1 MQVFPLPLLDTIRI
15 YQKKQEKK
23 YKYLK
28 AGIVVDVSCD
38 LAALCRY
45 EKSRQIKVVVL
56 VSRFLVSLLA

>member
-1 MQVFPLPLLDTIRI
+1 MQVFFLPLLDTIRI
-15 YQKKQEKK
+15 YKKKK
-23 YKYLK
+23 KKYLK
-28 AGIVVDVSCD
+28 AGIVVDVPCD